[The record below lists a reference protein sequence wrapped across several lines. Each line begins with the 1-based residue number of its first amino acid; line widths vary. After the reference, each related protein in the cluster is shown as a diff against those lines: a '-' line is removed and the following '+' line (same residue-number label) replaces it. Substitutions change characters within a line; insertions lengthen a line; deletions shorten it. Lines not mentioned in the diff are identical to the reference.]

1 MTVRRIW
8 AGWRMEY
15 ILGVK
20 SQECVFCRA
29 LQSGDDT
36 ASHIVY
42 RGKRVVLMLNR
53 FPYTNGHLLV
63 VPLSHVGD
71 LAELDRETLADMM
84 LLTAK
89 SIELLRAAMNPHG
102 FNVGLNLGQA
112 AGAGIQD
119 HVHIHIVPRWENDTN
134 FMPVLGEVRVIPEWL
149 EDTYTKLR
157 AALETLTEGAD
168 TLL

>member
-1 MTVRRIW
+1 VRRIW

-15 ILGVK
+15 ILGDK

-29 LQSGDDT
+29 LQGHDDA

-42 RGKRVVLMLNR
+42 RGERVVLMLNR

-63 VPLSHVGD
+63 VPLTHAGD

-89 SIELLRAAMNPHG
+89 GIELLRAAMNPHG

-112 AGAGIQD
+112 AGAGIRD
-119 HVHIHIVPRWENDTN
+119 HVHVHIVPRWENDTN

-157 AALETLTEGAD
+157 AALRTLTEGAD